1 MANCLHYSPV
11 AQLLKNPAG
20 HAGYTGDTSLIPG
33 SGRPLEKETATRHNI
48 PWKIPGTEEPGRL
61 QFTGITELDTT
72 EHTHTHCFITYCSK
86 VINRFFNY

>member
-48 PWKIPGTEEPGRL
+48 PWKIPGQRSLADYSSRGSQSWTQL
-61 QFTGITELDTT
+61 NT
-72 EHTHTHCFITYCSK
+72 HTHTVLLHTA
-86 VINRFFNY
+86 VR